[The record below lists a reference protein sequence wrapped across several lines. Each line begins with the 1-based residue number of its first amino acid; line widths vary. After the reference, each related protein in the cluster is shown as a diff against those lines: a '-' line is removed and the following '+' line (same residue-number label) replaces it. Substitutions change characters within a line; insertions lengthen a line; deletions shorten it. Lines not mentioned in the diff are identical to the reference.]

1 MSSLKSYFRKKHR
14 YETQADLKDMTAEQ
28 IVNLNPSEV
37 GFYIEQETGG
47 VPLEGV
53 KKKAIWTLL
62 SIKRHNKARPDEGA
76 RQRAITSFL
85 QSEGIR
91 PDPEVDRLIANTQTE
106 MVQEDMAKMR
116 EQLELKDMTN
126 RLRALDNRPPIPD
139 TEEESMARRL
149 QNLGGKR
156 SKASGKPFGRKTVSK
171 RKRREKTRKGRKG
184 RKGRKTNR
192 RK

>member
-1 MSSLKSYFRKKHR
+1 MSSLKSYFRKKHK
-14 YETQADLKDMTAEQ
+14 YETQADLKNMTAEQ
-28 IVNLNPSEV
+28 IVSLNPSEV

-53 KKKAIWTLL
+53 KKKAMWTLL
-62 SIKRHNKARPDEGA
+62 AIKRNNKPTPNERA
-76 RQRAITSFL
+76 RQGAISRFL
-85 QSEGIR
+85 DTEGIKSN
-91 PDPEVDRLIANTQTE
+91 PEVDKLIADTQTE
-106 MVQEDMAKMR
+106 MVQEDKAKMR
-116 EQLELKDMTN
+116 EQLELKDMSN

-139 TEEESMARRL
+139 TEEESMVRRL

-156 SKASGKPFGRKTVSK
+156 RKTVSK

-192 RK
+192 RRK

>member
-1 MSSLKSYFRKKHR
+1 
-14 YETQADLKDMTAEQ
+14 
-28 IVNLNPSEV
+28 
-37 GFYIEQETGG
+37 
-47 VPLEGV
+47 
-53 KKKAIWTLL
+53 
-62 SIKRHNKARPDEGA
+62 
-76 RQRAITSFL
+76 
-85 QSEGIR
+85 
-91 PDPEVDRLIANTQTE
+91 
-106 MVQEDMAKMR
+106 MR

-156 SKASGKPFGRKTVSK
+156 RKTVSK

-192 RK
+192 RRK